1 MDRAAGEA
9 HEAALRVAFDS
20 RLKLEFHGSR
30 VTSDAGLLA
39 FRELDNA
46 LGLTELAG
54 EGLTDTRT
62 GQNSRHSL
70 IAQLRQSVF
79 GRLAGYEDVNDADR
93 LAHDP
98 ALRWIVGG
106 RAVTQNAASASQM
119 GRFETEVLTQE
130 ANLSALTDLSGCWI
144 DRVHARRPVRGIVL
158 DMDSSV
164 SPTFGEQE
172 GTAYNGHFGCTCYH
186 PLFVFNQFGD
196 LERCA
201 LRRGNV
207 HSAEGW
213 RDVLE
218 PVIARYRTTMKRR
231 YFRADAGFASPEIYA
246 FLEAED
252 YGYVIRLP
260 ANAVLQ
266 RRIAH
271 LLTRPVGRPPH
282 EVRRVYASFRYQAQT
297 WSQSRRVVAKVEW
310 HPSELYPRVGF
321 LVTNLCRPPER
332 VVAFYNQRG
341 TAEQWIK
348 EGKNAV
354 RWTRLSCQLLKANAV
369 RLQLH
374 ALAYNLGNFF
384 RTLVLPDEVE
394 QWSLTTL
401 REKVVKIGAKVIAH
415 ARYMVFQMAEVAV
428 PRALFRRML
437 ALIDDLRPRPVAR
450 C

>member
-1 MDRAAGEA
+1 MDSAAGEA
-9 HEAALRVAFDS
+9 HEAALRVAFDPH
-20 RLKLEFHGSR
+20 LKLEFHGSK

-39 FRELDNA
+39 FRELDDA
-46 LGLTELAG
+46 LGLTEIAG
-54 EGLTDTRT
+54 GGLTDTRT
-62 GQNSRHSL
+62 GQNSRHTL
-70 IAQLRQSVF
+70 MAQLRQSVF
-79 GRLAGYEDVNDADR
+79 GRLAGYEDVNDAER
-93 LAHDP
+93 LAQDP

-119 GRFETEVLTQE
+119 GRFETEVLAQE
-130 ANLSALTDLSGCWI
+130 ANLNALADLSGRWI
-144 DRVHARRPVRGIVL
+144 DRVHARRPVKGIVL

-164 SPTFGEQE
+164 SPTHGEQE
-172 GTAYNGHFGCTCYH
+172 GSAYNGHFGCTCYH

-201 LRRGNV
+201 LRPGNV

-218 PVIARYRTTMKRR
+218 PVVARYRDPMKRR
-231 YFRADAGFASPEIYA
+231 YFRADAAFASPEVYD

-252 YGYVIRLP
+252 YGYVVRLP

-282 EVRRVYASFRYQAQT
+282 EVRRFYASFRYQAQS
-297 WSQSRRVVAKVEW
+297 WNRSRRVVAKVEW
-310 HPSELYPRVGF
+310 HSGELYPRVGF

-341 TAEQWIK
+341 TAEQWIR

-354 RWTRLSCQLLKANAV
+354 RWTRLSCRSMKANAV

-374 ALAYNLGNFF
+374 ALAYNLANFF

-394 QWSLTTL
+394 RWSLTTL

-415 ARYMVFQMAEVAV
+415 ACYTVFQMAEVAL
-428 PRALFRRML
+428 PRNLFRRILEM
-437 ALIDDLRPRPVAR
+437 IEDLRPRQMER